1 MHFSKEAQDYVEGS
15 LIAPWVIDYMLY
27 QHLGTGNPSHPYWV
41 LGQEL
46 DTRWSTNDVVGSA
59 STPEVRLWRI
69 AEMLATWLPG
79 STNGVFPGHPI
90 DKRAGRNWHFG
101 QQNARLRA
109 MLPTRPGEP
118 DGYASRYRHFLQR
131 LETPEGFSLEWS
143 NIYAKDTSGWMF
155 HELTEYDFLDD
166 RETYEHVFDPHN
178 AKRVTEAIRKYKPA
192 VVAMATDKSQ
202 MIEALSAQLA
212 TQLESFEVEDKR
224 THTFYLA
231 RTEHTLLISFSQ
243 NRFIPKTYLP
253 RVAEEATKRLPF
265 QYFSTPTAVITSQKD
280 AQIQGLVETSVP
292 QGLEAGQ
299 DQTMLCKL
307 TFGSHTDSS
316 SQ

>member
-41 LGQEL
+41 LGQEI
-46 DTRWSTNDVVGSA
+46 DTRWSTNDVVGPA

-69 AEMLATWLPG
+69 AEMLSTWLPG

-90 DKRAGRNWHFG
+90 DKRAGRYWHFG
-101 QQNARLRA
+101 QLNARLRA

-143 NIYAKDTSGWMF
+143 NIYAKDASEWMF
-155 HELTEYDFLDD
+155 HDLTEHDFLDD
-166 RETYEHVFDPHN
+166 RETYEHVFDAHN
-178 AKRVTEAIRKYKPA
+178 AKRIAEAIRKYKPA
-192 VVAMATDKSQ
+192 VVAMATDRWQ
-202 MIEALSAQLA
+202 MTEALTAQLA
-212 TQLESFEVEDKR
+212 IQPECFEVEDKR
-224 THTFYLA
+224 IHKFYIA
-231 RTEHTLLISFSQ
+231 RTEHTLLISFSPS
-243 NRFIPKTYLP
+243 RLVPKIYLP
-253 RVAEEATKRLPF
+253 RVAEEATKKLPL
-265 QYFSTPTAVITSQKD
+265 QYFSAPVAVITPQLEP
-280 AQIQGLVETSVP
+280 QIQGVTENSVP
-292 QGLEAGQ
+292 QGLEASQ
-299 DQTMLCKL
+299 DYTMFCKL

-316 SQ
+316 SK